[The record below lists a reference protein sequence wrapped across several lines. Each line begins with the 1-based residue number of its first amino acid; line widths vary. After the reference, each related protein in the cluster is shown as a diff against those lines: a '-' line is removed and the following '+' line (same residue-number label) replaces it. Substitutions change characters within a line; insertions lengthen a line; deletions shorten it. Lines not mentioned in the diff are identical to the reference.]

1 MGRNCGVKKWYL
13 LVVLGSTVCPSFPS
27 EFSEL
32 DSASDLQASKEK
44 ESQKKAT
51 CEQFACNL
59 QKYTIE
65 PGWVIRSLLALPLE
79 EFDKVWELLIV
90 TIRETPW
97 KFFVGKQQNYSE
109 KKYRELFIAHCE
121 LYDDFLRN
129 LLVDLQQKRIIFAA
143 GPEKTHLLKRKG
155 VITIFQYWQ
164 LKRVTLHH
172 HFYAFYFDRVVMQL
186 YETVITASCQ
196 LDMPDYPLLY
206 KQARKYGT
214 RLSSI
219 FKQLK
224 GGPYDDR
231 YAYHVKRYQ
240 EILELLRKERKALV
254 GGADAETR

>member
-1 MGRNCGVKKWYL
+1 MGRNCGVKKWGL
-13 LVVLGSTVCPSFPS
+13 LALLGSAVYTCFPS
-27 EFSEL
+27 ELSEL
-32 DSASDLQASKEK
+32 NPASSLQKAGE
-44 ESQKKAT
+44 EGSQKKAT
-51 CEQFACNL
+51 YEQFASDL
-59 QKYTIE
+59 EKYTIE
-65 PGWVIRSLLALPLE
+65 PGWVIRSFLALSVD
-79 EFDKVWELLIV
+79 EFDKAWELFV
-90 TIRETPW
+90 TAIRETPW

-109 KKYRELFIAHCE
+109 KKYRELFIAQCE
-121 LYDDFLRN
+121 LYDAFLLN
-129 LLVDLQQKRIIFAA
+129 LLVDLSQKSLVFVA
-143 GPEKTHLLKRKG
+143 GPEKTQQLKRKG

-164 LKRVTLHH
+164 LKRITLHH
-172 HFYAFYFDRVVMQL
+172 HLYAFYFDRVVMQL

-240 EILELLRKERKALV
+240 EVLELLRKERKALA
-254 GGADAETR
+254 GGVDAETR